1 MANTILTPTQV
12 TREAL
17 RILHEKINFIG
28 SINRQ
33 YDSSFANAGAKIGDS
48 LAIRLPN
55 EFTVRTGAVI
65 DVQQVAEQSVT
76 MSMATQKG
84 VDISF
89 TSKEL
94 TLHLDDFSSRILE
107 PAMSTLAS
115 HIEADALSMV
125 KDVYNV
131 ANFATDLTPSSS
143 DTTPSMAQILAAK
156 VKLNQMLTP
165 KDRNRTAL
173 LDSSAT
179 AGLVDALK
187 ALFQDQSSL
196 SKQYR
201 EGVMGYASG
210 FTFAENDLLPSQ
222 TVGDRVVDDA
232 KYVASGSSGAT
243 FKIDDFTA
251 ATPTIKAGEI
261 IRVAGVYAVHPETK
275 VAYPW
280 LKTFVVTSNVNCTS
294 NAGTLTISPAIVTSG
309 AGQNVS
315 AAPVNAAAV
324 YFCGDASAT
333 FGQQICYHKDAFAF
347 VTADLEDVSQYG
359 TWGARETMDGIS
371 MRIARQYQ
379 ITNDTIPCRIDVLYG
394 YKAIRP
400 QLACRIWT

>member
-1 MANTILTPTQV
+1 MLF
-12 TREAL
+12 RSAL

-65 DVQQVAEQSVT
+65 DVQSVTEQSVT

-131 ANFATDLTPSSS
+131 ANFATDLTPSST

-210 FTFAENDLLPSQ
+210 FTFAENDLLP
-222 TVGDRVVDDA
+222 
-232 KYVASGSSGAT
+232 
-243 FKIDDFTA
+243 
-251 ATPTIKAGEI
+251 
-261 IRVAGVYAVHPETK
+261 
-275 VAYPW
+275 
-280 LKTFVVTSNVNCTS
+280 
-294 NAGTLTISPAIVTSG
+294 
-309 AGQNVS
+309 
-315 AAPVNAAAV
+315 
-324 YFCGDASAT
+324 
-333 FGQQICYHKDAFAF
+333 
-347 VTADLEDVSQYG
+347 
-359 TWGARETMDGIS
+359 
-371 MRIARQYQ
+371 
-379 ITNDTIPCRIDVLYG
+379 
-394 YKAIRP
+394 
-400 QLACRIWT
+400 